1 MVEPSCLNLYIKQTP
16 RAWYSPFAT
25 FLLSQGFVEPKSDTS
40 LFAFH
45 RRSDMTYLLLY
56 IDDIGLAA
64 SSVELLR
71 HIISSL
77 QQEYAMKDMSELHH
91 SLGVIVERRSP
102 GMFLHQRQYTLD
114 ILERASM
121 ANCKLCATPVDTQ
134 GKASPDDKALVADSN
149 GYRSLART
157 L

>member
-1 MVEPSCLNLYIKQTP
+1 LNLYIKQTP

-77 QQEYAMKDMSELHH
+77 QQEYAMKDMGELHH
-91 SLGVIVERRSP
+91 SLGGHRRAPLPRDVPPPAPVHP
-102 GMFLHQRQYTLD
+102 GH
-114 ILERASM
+114 
-121 ANCKLCATPVDTQ
+121 P
-134 GKASPDDKALVADSN
+134 G
-149 GYRSLART
+149 AR
-157 L
+157 